1 MNNTTNKT
9 QPLRDSY
16 NRRIDYLRISVTDK
30 CNLKCIYCM
39 PDKKPGLFKE
49 EDLLTN
55 EEIVRLVRIAYKHGL
70 RKVRITGGEPLMR
83 EDITW
88 LISSIKNIGIHDL
101 SLTTNGIILSK
112 LAGKLKKAGLDRVNI
127 SLDSLKQD
135 KFRKITGGGSIEQVW
150 ESIREAENVGL
161 TPIKINV
168 VPIREINDDEITT
181 FALLTLGNNYH
192 VRFIEFMPASCNAVW
207 SKDKY
212 ISSSEIMERISSL
225 GSVEKLSFR
234 GKGPSRNF
242 RIKGAKGII
251 GVISPISNHFC
262 KHCNRLRLSADGKIR
277 PCLFSNKRIDIK
289 APMRL
294 GASDGEIEKVFINA
308 VKIKPARHLL
318 NEGAPLDS
326 QMESMSKIGG

>member
-1 MNNTTNKT
+1 
-9 QPLRDSY
+9 
-16 NRRIDYLRISVTDK
+16 
-30 CNLKCIYCM
+30 
-39 PDKKPGLFKE
+39 
-49 EDLLTN
+49 
-55 EEIVRLVRIAYKHGL
+55 
-70 RKVRITGGEPLMR
+70 
-83 EDITW
+83 
-88 LISSIKNIGIHDL
+88 
-101 SLTTNGIILSK
+101 
-112 LAGKLKKAGLDRVNI
+112 
-127 SLDSLKQD
+127 
-135 KFRKITGGGSIEQVW
+135 
-150 ESIREAENVGL
+150 
-161 TPIKINV
+161 
-168 VPIREINDDEITT
+168 
-181 FALLTLGNNYH
+181 
-192 VRFIEFMPASCNAVW
+192 MPASCNAVW